1 MGYKLCKLLNMTKYI
16 LIIITSVLLSCNSKN
31 CSEISSKFKTY
42 EQAIS
47 EVENSSFEF
56 QEETTKSSSWIE
68 EANYYSCDMK
78 TGFLIIETS
87 KQEYIHKDVP
97 IKIWKEFNNSTSL
110 GKYYN
115 QHIKNRFQLYLE
127 K

>member
-1 MGYKLCKLLNMTKYI
+1 
-16 LIIITSVLLSCNSKN
+16 
-31 CSEISSKFKTY
+31 
-42 EQAIS
+42 
-47 EVENSSFEF
+47 
-56 QEETTKSSSWIE
+56 
-68 EANYYSCDMK
+68 MK

-97 IKIWKEFNNSTSL
+97 IKVWEEFNNSTSL

-115 QHIKNRFQLYLE
+115 RNIKNRFQLYLE

>member
-1 MGYKLCKLLNMTKYI
+1 MKKNI

-31 CSEISSKFKTY
+31 CAEIPSKFKTY

-115 QHIKNRFQLYLE
+115 QNIKNRFQLYLE

>member
-1 MGYKLCKLLNMTKYI
+1 MKK
-16 LIIITSVLLSCNSKN
+16 IIYFLASLFIISCSSKN
-31 CSEISSKFKTY
+31 CDEIPSKFNSY
-42 EQAIS
+42 EQAIN
-47 EVENSSFEF
+47 EIQNSSFEF
-56 QEETTKSSSWIE
+56 QESTSKSSSWIND
-68 EANYYSCDMK
+68 AIYYSCDMK

-97 IKIWKEFNNSTSL
+97 IKVWKEFNNSSSL

-115 QHIKNRFQLYLE
+115 QNIKHKFQLYLE

>member
-1 MGYKLCKLLNMTKYI
+1 MKIIIYI
-16 LIIITSVLLSCNSKN
+16 LATSFLLGCNSKN
-31 CSEISSKFKTY
+31 CTEIPLKFKTY
-42 EQAIS
+42 QQAIT
-47 EVENSSFEF
+47 EVENSTFEF
-56 QEETTKSSSWIE
+56 QEKTTKSSSWIE

-87 KQEYIHKDVP
+87 SKEYIHKDVP
-97 IKIWKEFNNSTSL
+97 IRIWKEFNNSTSL

-115 QHIKNRFQLYLE
+115 RNIKNRFQLYLE

>member
-1 MGYKLCKLLNMTKYI
+1 MKNIIYI
-16 LIIITSVLLSCNSKN
+16 LISSVLLSCNSKN
-31 CSEISSKFKTY
+31 CAEIPSKFKTY

-47 EVENSSFEF
+47 EIKNSNFEF
-56 QEETTKSSSWIE
+56 QEEATKSSSWIE

-97 IKIWKEFNNSTSL
+97 IKVWEEFNNSTSL

-115 QHIKNRFQLYLE
+115 RNIKNRFQLYLE

>member
-1 MGYKLCKLLNMTKYI
+1 MRK
-16 LIIITSVLLSCNSKN
+16 IIYLTGAFYLLSCNSKN
-31 CSEISSKFKTY
+31 CAEIPSKFTTY

-47 EVENSSFEF
+47 EVENSSFKF
-56 QEETTKSSSWIE
+56 QEESAINSSWIE

-87 KQEYIHKDVP
+87 NQDYIHEDVP
-97 IKIWKEFNNSTSL
+97 IKIWREFNNSTSL

-115 QHIKNRFQLYLE
+115 RNIKDRFQLYL
-127 K
+127 KK

>member
-1 MGYKLCKLLNMTKYI
+1 MKIIIYI
-16 LIIITSVLLSCNSKN
+16 LGTFCFLSCNSKN
-31 CSEISSKFKTY
+31 CAEIPSKFKTY

-97 IKIWKEFNNSTSL
+97 IEIWKEFNSSTSL

-115 QHIKNRFQLYLE
+115 RNIKNRFQLYLE